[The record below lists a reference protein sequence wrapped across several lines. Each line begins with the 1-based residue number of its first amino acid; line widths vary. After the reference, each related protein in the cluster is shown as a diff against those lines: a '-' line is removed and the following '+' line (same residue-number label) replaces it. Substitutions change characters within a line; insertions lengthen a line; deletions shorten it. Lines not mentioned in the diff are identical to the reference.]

1 MSNPRNTKVEHHHYI
16 NNCMGMF
23 YRGTLNYFASELYPF
38 RYKVIATYN
47 KAVEFFNKK
56 LEEGQEIDSQ
66 ILPAITLDPSG
77 EFLPDERSGRFMWQ
91 YPNLYPSFGAKLF
104 DSIYKDNQIM
114 VTPVFT
120 RFSGTLEMI
129 CWLSS
134 VYEYIDFRTLIIMWS
149 GGINRVVRPEH
160 LWSYI
165 VMPDEIL
172 NYEYKNNL
180 NVGEQPY
187 QIDWRSTESVVT
199 LIRNMNQEKIVYP
212 VLLSPWLQIESISD
226 GSQKHPG
233 TDLASY
239 KLSISFRYE
248 IDLPTFLHVKSDWKL
263 ENIKVAVNMGDVHT
277 QYGLDA
283 PVEQLTESSNKDVD
297 FNLQDLKIYQID
309 PDQAHSTIKLVEGD
323 HLTSCPISSDIIDW
337 NPIAS
342 GRLVYINTQ
351 SDWDNVEP
359 GDIIYSSHFNDDVLP
374 QMRLANGFIS
384 TSENLCTYIKT
395 KASLL
400 QKPVIMGL
408 TLLQCQVLQNLPLG
422 TNITIDPYT
431 KKIYKDLLDSSEL
444 PRNTLGWGRDVL
456 DKLISDNPGLE
467 NEIQKQIIPKSYMN
481 GSGDSTTSVFIQ
493 DMNLSFRSYYEFTD
507 YDLNLTPDEPVHIT
521 LPDNMNVT
529 KIEELILVTYIGRL
543 SYGDHFDFD
552 FNTQI
557 ITLKI
562 PPKEN
567 AGVEMYYYQ

>member
-1 MSNPRNTKVEHHHYI
+1 MVNPRNVKVEHHHYI
-16 NNCMGMF
+16 NNCVGMF
-23 YRGTLNYFASELYPF
+23 YRGILNYFASELYPF
-38 RYKVIATYN
+38 HYKVIATYN

-56 LEEGQEIDSQ
+56 KEEGQEIDTQ
-66 ILPAITLDPSG
+66 ILPSITLDPSG

-104 DSIYKDNQIM
+104 DPIYKDNQI
-114 VTPVFT
+114 VITPVFT
-120 RFSGTLEMI
+120 RFTGTLEMI

-165 VMPDEIL
+165 VLPDEIL
-172 NYEYKNNL
+172 DYEYKNIL

-187 QIDWRSTESVVT
+187 QIDWRSTDAVVT
-199 LIRNMNQEKIVYP
+199 LIRNMNQERIVYP

-248 IDLPTFLHVKSDWKL
+248 IDLPTFIHAKSDWKL
-263 ENIKVAVNMGDVHT
+263 ENIQVAVEMGDVHT
-277 QYGLDA
+277 QYGLES
-283 PVEQLTESSNKDVD
+283 PVEQLAESQNKDVG
-297 FNLQDLKIYQID
+297 FQLQDLKIFQVD
-309 PDQAHSTIKLVEGD
+309 PNQAHNAIKLVEGD
-323 HLTSCPISSDIIDW
+323 FITSRPKSSDIIEW
-337 NPIAS
+337 NPIAT
-342 GRLVYINTQ
+342 GRLVFINNQ
-351 SDWDNVEP
+351 SDWNTIEP
-359 GDIIYSSHFNDDVLP
+359 GDIIYSSSFNDNVLS

-384 TSENLCTYIKT
+384 ANENLCTYVKS

-400 QKPVIMGL
+400 QKSVIMNL
-408 TLLQCQVLQNLPLG
+408 TPMQVQVLQNLPSG

-431 KKIYKDLLDSSEL
+431 KRIYREALDSSIM
-444 PRNTLGWGRDVL
+444 PRETPGWGRDVL
-456 DKLISDNPGLE
+456 DKLIADNPGLE
-467 NEIQKQIIPKSYMN
+467 EEIQKQNVPMSYVD
-481 GSGDSTTSVFIQ
+481 GPGDATSSLFIQ
-493 DMNLSFRSYYEFTD
+493 DMELSFQSYYEFTD
-507 YDLNLTPDEPVHIT
+507 YDLELAPEEPVHIA
-521 LPDNMNVT
+521 LPVNMNVT
-529 KIEELILVTYIGRL
+529 KTEELILVTYIGRL
-543 SYGDHFDFD
+543 AYKDHYDID

-567 AGVEMYYYQ
+567 SGVEMYYYQ